1 LGITDFTQN
10 AYIGRFAPSPT
21 GPLHFGSLVT
31 ALASYLDAR
40 AHGGKWLVRIEDVDE
55 PRTVP
60 GAAADILRTLERFG
74 LEWDGSV
81 MYQSQRTEAYHEAL
95 EKLRREGLVY
105 PSQSSRQGRPLEPQ
119 SPVSWRTLSEPEV
132 QNFAVRRAD
141 GYFTYQLAVVV
152 DDAAQGITNV
162 VRGADLLDSTP
173 RQNWL
178 QKQLG
183 YPQPNY
189 LHLPVVTN
197 EKGEKLSKQTK
208 APPLDPRNTTL
219 DLRKALDF
227 LALIDSPRPRPYSQS
242 AANPNPAESIPT
254 PSANNSN
261 PPPDL
266 ADLRPAA
273 AQTDTEPSSP

>member
-1 LGITDFTQN
+1 MAI
-10 AYIGRFAPSPT
+10 AEYIGRFAPSPT

-60 GAAADILRTLERFG
+60 GAAEDILRTLERFG
-74 LEWDGSV
+74 LEWDGPV
-81 MYQSQRTEAYHEAL
+81 MVQSQRTEAYQDAL
-95 EKLRREGLVY
+95 EKLRRQGRVY
-105 PSQSSRQGRPLEPQ
+105 PCHSSRKGRPA
-119 SPVSWRTLSEPEV
+119 PVSYRTLSEPEV
-132 QNFAVRRAD
+132 ENFAVRRAD

-152 DDAAQGITNV
+152 DDAAQGITDV

-183 YPQPNY
+183 FPQPNY

-208 APPLDPRNTTL
+208 APPLDPRNTAQDRDRAL
-219 DLRKALDF
+219 AFLRGAG
-227 LALIDSPRPRPYSQS
+227 Y
-242 AANPNPAESIPT
+242 
-254 PSANNSN
+254 
-261 PPPDL
+261 
-266 ADLRPAA
+266 RPA
-273 AQTDTEPSSP
+273 DD

>member
-1 LGITDFTQN
+1 LGTTDFTKE
-10 AYIGRFAPSPT
+10 AYRGRFAPSPT

-60 GAAADILRTLERFG
+60 GAADDILRTLERFG
-74 LEWDGSV
+74 LEWDGPV
-81 MYQSQRTEAYHEAL
+81 MYQSQRKEAYQAAL
-95 EKLRREGLVY
+95 EKLRRQGRVY
-105 PSQSSRQGRPLEPQ
+105 PSQSSRKGRKLDPA
-119 SPVSWRTLSEPEV
+119 SPVSWRTRSEPEV
-132 QNFAVRRAD
+132 DGFAVLRAD
-141 GYFTYQLAVVV
+141 GFFTYQLAVVV
-152 DDAAQGITNV
+152 DDAAQGITDV

-178 QKQLG
+178 QRQLG

-189 LHLPVVTN
+189 RHLPVVTN

-208 APPLDPRNTTL
+208 APPLDPQNTTQDML
-219 DLRKALDF
+219 KALDF

-242 AANPNPAESIPT
+242 AANPNPAESTPT

-261 PPPDL
+261 PPPD
-266 ADLRPAA
+266 
-273 AQTDTEPSSP
+273 

>member
-1 LGITDFTQN
+1 LGTTDFTEK
-10 AYIGRFAPSPT
+10 AYKGRFAPSPT

-60 GAAADILRTLERFG
+60 GAADDILRTLERFS
-74 LEWDGSV
+74 LEWDGPV
-81 MYQSQRTEAYHEAL
+81 MYQSQRTEAYQGAL
-95 EKLRREGLVY
+95 EKLRREGRVY
-105 PSQSSRQGRPLEPQ
+105 PCQSSRQGRPLDPG

-132 QNFAVRRAD
+132 EDFAVRRAD
-141 GYFTYQLAVVV
+141 SYFTYQLAVVV
-152 DDAAQGITNV
+152 DDAAQGITDV

-178 QKQLG
+178 QRQLG

-208 APPLDPRNTTL
+208 APPLDPRSTAR
-219 DLRKALDF
+219 DMQKALDF
-227 LALIDSPRPRPYSQS
+227 LAKAGQAVS
-242 AANPNPAESIPT
+242 ALYP
-254 PSANNSN
+254 
-261 PPPDL
+261 
-266 ADLRPAA
+266 
-273 AQTDTEPSSP
+273 